1 MQRIEEIRRKL
12 LHIEERSKQRKR
24 KIDIFIRILV
34 NLCRFIV
41 FEIILSASFSASACT
56 GPTVKQILSIV
67 TAFAA
72 AMSGVINEI
81 TYNLYRRSE
90 RLKDMIATVSMA
102 KVQLMKLVEAV
113 RDGDD
118 VSGKR
123 YRAVMESLSNM
134 LVEVGINDRKQAA
147 E

>member
-1 MQRIEEIRRKL
+1 MISLSYSFRK
-12 LHIEERSKQRKR
+12 
-24 KIDIFIRILV
+24 
-34 NLCRFIV
+34 NL
-41 FEIILSASFSASACT
+41 SFGHSF
-56 GPTVKQILSIV
+56 L

-118 VSGKR
+118 VSGNR
-123 YRAVMESLSNM
+123 YRAVMESLSNL